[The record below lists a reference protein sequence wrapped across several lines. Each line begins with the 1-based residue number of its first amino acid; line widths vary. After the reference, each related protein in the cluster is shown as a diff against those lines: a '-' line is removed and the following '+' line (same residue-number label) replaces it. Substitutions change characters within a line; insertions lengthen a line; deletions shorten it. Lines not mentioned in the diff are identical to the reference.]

1 MFELLYYLIGLAVR
15 IGIKPKFDL
24 RVNGLDNYSES
35 PSTLIVANHKRDLD
49 SVLLASVFY
58 FRHGYLKPAHP
69 ISFMGD
75 ENLFQ
80 PGFLGNWIKG
90 PKILKKIL
98 QPLSLNYI
106 LHKLHAYPIGK
117 LDFHS
122 VPVHDALRIIQ
133 ETNGDYSLSE
143 VIKEEALAD
152 LLAENSF
159 GNADMTISQF
169 FDREGYPRKKIKS
182 NSFKPY
188 FRKAVKESKVFGVKN
203 QLSKFIELLNEGEII
218 YITPEGTL
226 STNGMLG
233 RLKDSLLI
241 LLEEADPE
249 IVVTPLN
256 ITYDFTT
263 DKKTTI
269 LVNIGT
275 EITDLDRQDRKE
287 QSETLRKT
295 ILKLTTIN
303 LGQLGSYYLSKS
315 KKGKIDKI
323 RKKEFFSEV
332 KEYLEQARESHFSI
346 DSKLYTQEG
355 IRERWEEFL
364 RYCENQG
371 ALKPD
376 GTECYQIEED
386 LGRDRTE
393 IPRGYKRNPITY
405 CANEIKD
412 LEKVGLLDL

>member
-1 MFELLYYLIGLAVR
+1 MSELLYYLIGLAVR
-15 IGIKPKFDL
+15 IGIKPSFDL

-35 PSTLIVANHKRDLD
+35 PSTVIVANHKRDLD

-58 FRHGYLKPAHP
+58 FRNGYLKPAHP
-69 ISFMGD
+69 VSFMGD

-80 PGFLGNWIKG
+80 PGFLANWIKG
-90 PKILKKIL
+90 PKVLKKIL

-133 ETNGDYSLSE
+133 KTNGDYSLSE

-152 LLAENSF
+152 LLASNSF
-159 GNADMTISQF
+159 GNPDMTISQF

-188 FRKAVKESKVFGVKN
+188 FRKTVKESKLFGVKN
-203 QLSKFIELLNEGEII
+203 QLNKFIELLNEGEII

-241 LLEEADPE
+241 LLEEADPD
-249 IVVTPLN
+249 IVVTPTN

-263 DKKTTI
+263 DNKTTI
-269 LVNIGT
+269 LVNIGS
-275 EITDLDRQDRKE
+275 EITDLTRQDRKE
-287 QSETLRKT
+287 QSETLRNK
-295 ILKLTTIN
+295 ILKLATIN
-303 LGQLGSYYLSKS
+303 LGQLGSYYLSKA
-315 KKGKIDKI
+315 KDEKIDRIHKD
-323 RKKEFFSEV
+323 ELFSEV
-332 KEYLEQARESHFSI
+332 KKYLDKVRESQFSI
-346 DSKLYTQEG
+346 DDNLKTQEG
-355 IRERWEEFL
+355 ILERWKGFL
-364 RYCENQG
+364 RYCKNRG
-371 ALKPD
+371 VLKAD
-376 GTECYQIEED
+376 GDHYYKMDED
-386 LGRDRTE
+386 LGRNRTE